1 MNVTA
6 RITTLAPAL
15 GPGLAL
21 ALVATAVS
29 SVLSRIV
36 ANVSGAVISPLVVA
50 LILGAILGSLR
61 RIPASAPAGLAWTT
75 KHLLRCGVVLLG
87 LKLSLEQVVELGWRG
102 IAVIAVTVTCTFLG
116 TLLIGKLMGIARL
129 TRLYV
134 ATGFSICGAVA
145 IAAMAGTVQPRRA
158 VSRASKHLG
167 GAGSSVATAPG
178 QAEIEAEEVE
188 AADALGTSLAL
199 VTIYGSLAILLLPW
213 LVSLLGL
220 DDAQAGLWIGAS
232 VQEVGQVVAAA
243 GMVSTTALAAATVA
257 KLARVVLL
265 APLTTGV
272 ALIGRSRANAAA
284 VEEGGQIDG
293 GRAKVAPI
301 PLFVLGFLGAVL
313 VRSTGLLP
321 GGLLSIA
328 ETMSNIMLTAAMF
341 ALGTGVDLRRLVS
354 TGARALALGAI
365 STAIAIAVSLAG
377 VLLLT

>member
-6 RITTLAPAL
+6 RIATLAPAL

-29 SVLSRIV
+29 SVLSRVI

-75 KHLLRCGVVLLG
+75 KHVLRCGVVLLG
-87 LKLSLEQVVELGWRG
+87 LKLSLGQVVELGWRG
-102 IAVIAVTVTCTFLG
+102 VAVIAATVACTFLG
-116 TLLIGKLMGIARL
+116 TLLVGKLMGIARL

-158 VSRASKHLG
+158 VSRASKRLG
-167 GAGSSVATAPG
+167 GAGSGVATAPG

-265 APLTTGV
+265 APLTAGV
-272 ALIGRSRANAAA
+272 ALVGRSRADAAA
-284 VEEGGQIDG
+284 VEEGGEMDD

-321 GGLLSIA
+321 GGLLSVA
-328 ETMSNIMLTAAMF
+328 ETVSNIMLTAAMF
-341 ALGTGVDLRRLVS
+341 ALGTGVDLRRLVT
-354 TGARALALGAI
+354 TGARPLALGAI
-365 STAIAIAVSLAG
+365 ATAIAIAVSLGG

>member
-6 RITTLAPAL
+6 RISTLAPAL

-29 SVLSRIV
+29 SVLSRVV

-75 KHLLRCGVVLLG
+75 KHVLRCGVVLLG
-87 LKLSLEQVVELGWRG
+87 LKLSLGQVVDLGWRG
-102 IAVIAVTVTCTFLG
+102 VAVIAATVTCTFLG
-116 TLLIGKLMGIARL
+116 TLVVGKLMGIARL

-167 GAGSSVATAPG
+167 GASSSAATMPG
-178 QAEIEAEEVE
+178 QAEVETEEVE

-272 ALIGRSRANAAA
+272 ALVGRSRADAA
-284 VEEGGQIDG
+284 VEEGGEIDG

-313 VRSTGLLP
+313 VRSTGILP
-321 GGLLSIA
+321 DGVLSIA
-328 ETMSNIMLTAAMF
+328 ETVSTIMLTAAMF
-341 ALGTGVDLRRLVS
+341 ALGTGVDLRRLVT
-354 TGARALALGAI
+354 TGARPLALGAI
-365 STAIAIAVSLAG
+365 ATAIAIAVSLGG